1 MGSKERVAVFID
13 GSNLYYK
20 LRSLEIKSKR
30 SFDFHGLAYWL
41 ARGREVVSQRYYVGV
56 VRAKEGDERGQQ
68 LRKRQQQLFSHLSSS
83 SQGFVV
89 SRGYLMEND
98 GTYHE
103 KGVDVQ
109 LAIDL
114 IVSAYEDECDTCI
127 LVSSDTD
134 LIPAIRKVRTLGKNI
149 EYIGFAHQPSLGLQ
163 KYATTS
169 RLLIR
174 EEVLPFEGKS
184 PKE

>member
-1 MGSKERVAVFID
+1 MASKERVAVLID
-13 GSNLYYK
+13 GSNFYYK
-20 LRSLEIKSKR
+20 LRSLEIKNKR
-30 SFDFHGLAYWL
+30 SFDFRGFTNWL
-41 ARGREVVSQRYYVGV
+41 ARGREVVSLRYYVGV
-56 VRAKEGDERGQQ
+56 VRAKEGDARGQQ
-68 LRKRQQQLFSHLSSS
+68 LRRRQQQLFSHLALP
-83 SQGFVV
+83 SQDVEIR
-89 SRGYLMEND
+89 RGYLMEND

-114 IVSAYEDECDTCI
+114 VIGAYEDACTTFI

-134 LIPAIRKVRTLGKNI
+134 LIPAIRKVRALGKHV

-169 RLLIR
+169 RLLIK
-174 EEVLPFEGKS
+174 EEIAPYENTTSK
-184 PKE
+184 P